1 MNRMLSLE
9 TLISWE
15 PQKESLPQGCLPQ
28 AVEKLSGLSLRILNT
43 QIDWKGGI
51 IAGKDS
57 DVIEYNRDTYS

>member
-1 MNRMLSLE
+1 ME
-9 TLISWE
+9 TLIRWE
-15 PQKESLPQGCLPQ
+15 TQKESLPQGCLPQ

-51 IAGKDS
+51 IAGNDS